1 MSRPVT
7 VTADMRHDIMEGNVI
22 QEVACGSSQSG
33 YHSTIHDGIILLP
46 SIPA

>member
-1 MSRPVT
+1 MSRP